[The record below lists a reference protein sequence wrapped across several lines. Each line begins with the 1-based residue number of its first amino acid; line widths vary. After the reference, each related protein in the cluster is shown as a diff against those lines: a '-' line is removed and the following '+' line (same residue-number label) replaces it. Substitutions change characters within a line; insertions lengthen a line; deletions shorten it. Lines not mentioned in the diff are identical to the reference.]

1 MKSFLKTCFLTYWPE
16 VLSFFATAAA
26 SLAVFLLSALRFP
39 NDDQFILYRYVDNIV
54 AGKGF
59 VYNIGEQ
66 VLGSTTPLFTLV
78 CAAVKYALPFVPTPM
93 LVSCINILLLSISA
107 IFFYKLS
114 KLFLSQNFALFAVLI
129 FALNLSRTIPE
140 GMETPLF
147 LLTFLAFL
155 YYLFTDKL
163 YLSSVLLSLTL
174 LTRPDTGLI
183 AALTAL
189 LWWQKVGWRETV
201 RLTML
206 CIVVALPWLLFATWY
221 FGSFVP
227 QSLAT
232 KLHSHDIYRL
242 SPLQGAKIQMA
253 ALSRIYFG
261 RLFDPDS
268 IPLQVLCNLLPFLG
282 LVALGAWKKL
292 SRNTWILL
300 AIPVLYFLSFS
311 ISNPIIFPWYLSE
324 MEPLWI
330 LLSIMGVA
338 FIVEKIHTASPGS
351 VQANR
356 SSLIGVGSVRSV
368 VAGLFLFGIMLG
380 PLLGWAR
387 MVTATDPGSKYGH
400 FEIAEFIATHQ
411 APGDTV
417 GAGDIGIVGYITGA
431 YIIDFIGLVNSQ
443 SVTFYPVKDACAGQW
458 QFYMTPPKLIEAT
471 QPTWL
476 IAAPSQM
483 EPCFLASPWFTSH
496 YREAYKNNA
505 QITVWKLNQNVLSK
519 QQPS

>member
-1 MKSFLKTCFLTYWPE
+1 MKSFLKTYVLTHWPE
-16 VLSFFATAAA
+16 TLSFFGTAAA
-26 SLAVFLLSALRFP
+26 SLAVFLFSALRFP

-59 VYNIGEQ
+59 VYNLGEH

-78 CAAVKYALPFVPTPM
+78 CAAVKYALPFVPTPT
-93 LVSCINILLLSISA
+93 LVSCFNILLLSASA
-107 IFFYKLS
+107 VFFYKLS

-155 YYLFTDKL
+155 YYLFTDRL

-174 LTRPDTGLI
+174 LTRPDAGLI

-189 LWWQKVGWRETV
+189 VWWQRVGWRETV
-201 RLTML
+201 RLTVL
-206 CIVVALPWLLFATWY
+206 CVVVALPWLVFATWY

-227 QSLAT
+227 QSLTT

-242 SPLQGAKIQMA
+242 SPLQGVKIQLA
-253 ALSRIYFG
+253 ALSRIYVG
-261 RLFDPDS
+261 RLFDPDN
-268 IPLQVLCNLLPFLG
+268 IALQVVCNLLPLIV
-282 LVALGAWKKL
+282 LVAVGVWKKL
-292 SRNTWILL
+292 NSKTWILV

-330 LLSIMGVA
+330 LLSVMGIA
-338 FIVEKIHTASPGS
+338 FLVERILSMHTTS
-351 VQANR
+351 VHTRNG
-356 SSLIGVGSVRSV
+356 I
-368 VAGLFLFGIMLG
+368 AGLFLLFVMLG
-380 PLLGWAR
+380 PLVWWAR
-387 MVTATDPGSKYGH
+387 TVTATNPGSKYGH
-400 FEIAEFIATHQ
+400 FEVAEFIKAHQ

-417 GAGDIGIVGYITGA
+417 GAGDIGIVGYVTGA
-431 YIIDFIGLVNSQ
+431 YMVDFIGLVNSQ
-443 SVTFYPVKDACAGQW
+443 SVTFYPVKDACVPNW
-458 QFYMTPPKLIEAT
+458 QFYMTPSKLIEAT

-476 IAAPSQM
+476 ISAPTQID
-483 EPCFLASPWFTSH
+483 PCFLASPWFTAR
-496 YREAYKNNA
+496 YGVAYTNA
-505 QITVWKLNQNVLSK
+505 QFTVWKLHQRAPAK
-519 QQPS
+519 